1 MERSSILKRQKRFEE
16 LEKRPIHE
24 DGFIKEWPDEGL
36 VAMMGPNDPKPSIK
50 IENGVVTELDGKK
63 RADFDLIDLYIAKYG
78 IKLENAEKVMAM
90 DSTQIAH
97 MLVDPNV
104 SRKDIIA
111 ITTAMTPAKAEEVIS
126 KLNFGEMIMATQKMR
141 PRRTPATQSHVTNI
155 RDNPVLIAADAA
167 DAALRGFPEQET
179 TTAVARYAPLNAI
192 SLMVGAQT
200 GRPGVLTQ
208 CSVEEATELNLGM
221 RGFTGYAETIS
232 VYGTDRVFTDG
243 DDTPW
248 SKGFLASCYASRG
261 LKMRFTSGS
270 GSEAM
275 MGYTEGKSMLYLE
288 ARCIFI
294 TKASGVQGLQNG
306 GVSCIGIPGAVPS
319 GIRSVMGENLLCMM
333 LDLEC
338 ASGNDQAF
346 SHSDMRRTERL
357 LGQFIA
363 GTDYVSSGYSSTPNY
378 DNTFAGSNTDAMD
391 YDDYYIMERDLM
403 INGGIHPVSEEEVIK
418 GRNKAARALQAVFD
432 ELGLSKITDE
442 EVEAATYANTS
453 KDMPERNMVE
463 DMKAAQ
469 ELLDRGVTAVDIIK
483 ALYTRGFKDV
493 AEAVLNL
500 QKQKVCG
507 DFLQTSSIFDKDWN
521 IISAV
526 NDANDYQ
533 GPGTGYRLD
542 EDKEEWERIKNVPFA
557 IDPGNMKF

>member
-1 MERSSILKRQKRFEE
+1 MKRQKRFEE

-306 GVSCIGIPGAVPS
+306 GVSCIGIPGAVPL

-432 ELGLSKITDE
+432 ELGLPKVTDE

-469 ELLDRGVTAVDIIK
+469 ELLDRGITAVDIIK

>member
-1 MERSSILKRQKRFEE
+1 MKRQKRFEE
-16 LEKRPIHE
+16 LEKRPVHL
-24 DGFIKEWPDEGL
+24 DGFVKEWPDEGF

-50 IENGVVTELDGKK
+50 IENGVVTELDSKK

-78 IKLENAEKVMAM
+78 INLDKAEEVMAM
-90 DSTQIAH
+90 DSTKIAN

-104 SRKDIIA
+104 ARKDLIE

-126 KLNFGEMIMATQKMR
+126 KLDFGEMIMATKKMR
-141 PRRTPATQSHVTNI
+141 PRRTPATQCHVTNTL
-155 RDNPVLIAADAA
+155 DNPVEIAADAA

-192 SLMVGAQT
+192 SILVGSQT

-208 CSVEEATELNLGM
+208 CSVEEAAELSLGM
-221 RGFTGYAETIS
+221 RGFTSYAETVS

-270 GSEAM
+270 GSEVL

-288 ARCIFI
+288 ARCIYI

-319 GIRSVMGENLLCMM
+319 GIRSVLGENLLCMM
-333 LDLEC
+333 VDLEC
-338 ASGNDQAF
+338 ASGNDQTF
-346 SHSDMRRTERL
+346 SHSDMRRTERM

-363 GTDYVSSGYSSTPNY
+363 GTDYISSGYSSVPNY
-378 DNTFAGSNTDAMD
+378 DNTFAGSNVDAMD
-391 YDDYYIMERDLM
+391 YDDYYVMERDLC
-403 INGGIHPVSEEEVIK
+403 INGGIHPAKESDIIK
-418 GRNKAARALQAVFD
+418 ARNKAAKALQAVFD
-432 ELGLSKITDE
+432 DLGLPKITDE
-442 EVEAATYANTS
+442 EVEAATYANTHD
-453 KDMPERNMVE
+453 DMPKRDMVI

-469 ELLDRGVTAVDIIK
+469 DILAHDTTAVDIIK
-483 ALYTRGFKDV
+483 ALYNHGFKDV
-493 AEAVLNL
+493 AQAILNL
-500 QKQKVCG
+500 QKQKVAG

-521 IISAV
+521 IISAI

-533 GPGTGYRLD
+533 GPGTGYRLEND
-542 EDKEEWERIKNVPFA
+542 HDEWERIKNLPFA
-557 IDPGNMKF
+557 IDPEHMEY

>member
-1 MERSSILKRQKRFEE
+1 MERGFTLKRQKRFEE
-16 LEKRPIHE
+16 LENQPIHE
-24 DGFIKEWPDEGL
+24 DGFVREWPDEGL

-50 IENGVVTELDGKK
+50 IENGVVTELDEKK

-78 IKLENAEKVMAM
+78 IKLENAEKVMQM
-90 DSTQIAH
+90 DSTKIAN

-104 SRKDIIA
+104 PRKDIVE

-126 KLNFGEMIMATQKMR
+126 KLNFGEMIMVTQKMR
-141 PRRTPATQSHVTNI
+141 PRRTPATQCHVTNI
-155 RDNPVLIAADAA
+155 RDNPVQIAADAA

-192 SLMVGAQT
+192 ALMVGAQT

-208 CSVEEATELNLGM
+208 CSVEEAMELSLGM

-288 ARCIFI
+288 SRCIFI

-346 SHSDMRRTERL
+346 SHSDIRRTERL

-418 GRNKAARALQAVFD
+418 GRNKAAKALQAVFE
-432 ELGLSKITDE
+432 ELGLPKITDE

-453 KDMPERNMVE
+453 KDMPDRNMVE
-463 DMKAAQ
+463 DMKSAQ
-469 ELLDRGVTAVDIIK
+469 ELLDRGITAVDIIK
-483 ALYTRGFKDV
+483 ALYNRGYKDV

-526 NDANDYQ
+526 NNANDYQ

-542 EDKEEWERIKNVPFA
+542 EDTEEWERIKNVPFA

>member
-1 MERSSILKRQKRFEE
+1 MKRQKRFEE
-16 LEKRPIHE
+16 LEKRPVHL
-24 DGFIKEWPDEGL
+24 DGFVKEWPDEGF

-50 IENGVVTELDGKK
+50 IENGVVTELDSKK

-78 IKLENAEKVMAM
+78 INLDKAEEVMAM
-90 DSTQIAH
+90 DSTKIAN

-104 SRKDIIA
+104 ARKDLIE

-126 KLNFGEMIMATQKMR
+126 KLDFGEMIMATKKMR
-141 PRRTPATQSHVTNI
+141 PRRTPATQCHVTNTL
-155 RDNPVLIAADAA
+155 DNPVEIAADAA

-192 SLMVGAQT
+192 SILVGSQT

-208 CSVEEATELNLGM
+208 CSVEEAAELSLGM
-221 RGFTGYAETIS
+221 RGFTSYAETVS

-270 GSEAM
+270 GSEVL

-288 ARCIFI
+288 ARCIYI

-319 GIRSVMGENLLCMM
+319 GIRSVLGENLLCMM
-333 LDLEC
+333 VDLEC
-338 ASGNDQAF
+338 ASGNDQTF
-346 SHSDMRRTERL
+346 SHSDMRRTERM

-363 GTDYVSSGYSSTPNY
+363 GTDYISSGYSSVPNY
-378 DNTFAGSNTDAMD
+378 DNTFAGSNVDAMD
-391 YDDYYIMERDLM
+391 YDDYYVMERDLC
-403 INGGIHPVSEEEVIK
+403 INGGIHPAKESDIIK
-418 GRNKAARALQAVFD
+418 ARNKAAKALQAVFD
-432 ELGLSKITDE
+432 DLGLPKITDE
-442 EVEAATYANTS
+442 EVEAATYANTHD
-453 KDMPERNMVE
+453 DMPKRDMVT

-469 ELLDRGVTAVDIIK
+469 DMLAHDTTAVDIIK
-483 ALYTRGFKDV
+483 ALYNHGFKDV
-493 AEAVLNL
+493 AQAILNL
-500 QKQKVCG
+500 QKQKVAG

-521 IISAV
+521 IISAI

-533 GPGTGYRLD
+533 GPGTGYRLEND
-542 EDKEEWERIKNVPFA
+542 HDEWERIKNLPFA
-557 IDPGNMKF
+557 IDPQNMEY

>member
-1 MERSSILKRQKRFEE
+1 MKRQKRFEE
-16 LEKRPIHE
+16 LEKRPVHL
-24 DGFIKEWPDEGL
+24 DGFVKEWPDEGF

-50 IENGVVTELDGKK
+50 IENGVVTELDSKK

-78 IKLENAEKVMAM
+78 INLDKAEEVMAM
-90 DSTQIAH
+90 DSTKIAN

-104 SRKDIIA
+104 ARKDLIE

-126 KLNFGEMIMATQKMR
+126 KLDFGEMIMATKKMR
-141 PRRTPATQSHVTNI
+141 PRRTPATQCHVTNTL
-155 RDNPVLIAADAA
+155 DNPVEIAADAA

-192 SLMVGAQT
+192 SILVGSQT

-208 CSVEEATELNLGM
+208 CSVEEAAELSLGM
-221 RGFTGYAETIS
+221 RGFTSYAETVS

-270 GSEAM
+270 GSEVL

-288 ARCIFI
+288 ARCIYI

-319 GIRSVMGENLLCMM
+319 GIRSVLGENLLCMM
-333 LDLEC
+333 VDLEC
-338 ASGNDQAF
+338 ASGNDQTF
-346 SHSDMRRTERL
+346 SHSDMRRTERM

-363 GTDYVSSGYSSTPNY
+363 GTDYISSGYSSVPNY
-378 DNTFAGSNTDAMD
+378 DNTFAGSNVDAMD
-391 YDDYYIMERDLM
+391 YDDYYVMERDLC
-403 INGGIHPVSEEEVIK
+403 INGGIHPAKESDIIK
-418 GRNKAARALQAVFD
+418 ARNKAAKALQAVFD
-432 ELGLSKITDE
+432 DLGLPKITDE
-442 EVEAATYANTS
+442 EVEAATYANTHD
-453 KDMPERNMVE
+453 DMPKRDMVT

-469 ELLDRGVTAVDIIK
+469 DILAHDTTAVDIIK
-483 ALYTRGFKDV
+483 ALYNHGFKDL
-493 AEAVLNL
+493 AQAILNL
-500 QKQKVCG
+500 QKQKVAG

-521 IISAV
+521 IISAI

-533 GPGTGYRLD
+533 GPGTGYRLEND
-542 EDKEEWERIKNVPFA
+542 HDEWERIKNLPFA
-557 IDPGNMKF
+557 IDPEHMEY

>member
-306 GVSCIGIPGAVPS
+306 GVSCIGIPGSVPS

-432 ELGLSKITDE
+432 ELGLPKITDE

>member
-294 TKASGVQGLQNG
+294 TKTSGVQGLQNG

-432 ELGLSKITDE
+432 ELGLPKITDE

>member
-1 MERSSILKRQKRFEE
+1 MKRQKRFEE

-155 RDNPVLIAADAA
+155 RDNPVLIAADVA

-261 LKMRFTSGS
+261 LKMRFTYGS

-432 ELGLSKITDE
+432 ELGLPKITDE

>member
-1 MERSSILKRQKRFEE
+1 MKRQKRFEE

-50 IENGVVTELDGKK
+50 IENGVVTELNGKK

-403 INGGIHPVSEEEVIK
+403 INGGIHPVSEEAVIK

-432 ELGLSKITDE
+432 ELGLPKITDE

>member
-50 IENGVVTELDGKK
+50 IENGVVTELDEKK

-432 ELGLSKITDE
+432 ELGLPKITDE

-469 ELLDRGVTAVDIIK
+469 ELLDRGITAVDIIK